1 MIDIS
6 SYINPSLAIILW
18 AVGAIIKHSKLLKKV
33 ANNNIPVILSV
44 LGIIINVIMN
54 GRNLESVLAGFVTA
68 MVCVGVHKSGRETF
82 NGLDLS
88 SIFKTDTENET
99 SEELDDEEV

>member
-18 AVGAIIKHSKLLKKV
+18 AVGAIIKHSKFLAKI

-44 LGIIINVIMN
+44 LGIAINLIMSGVSLN
-54 GRNLESVLAGFVTA
+54 SALAGFVTA

-88 SIFKTDTENET
+88 SIFKNGDT
-99 SEELDDEEV
+99 SDELDDEI